1 MTPTFIFQ
9 ITTFNLR
16 QSKRPDKFIA
26 WMHNIAILGIFWQWF
41 WYYLFKWMIFWLR
54 QVCWG
59 GVASLFEWGELM
71 GANLGALL
79 HKNKNT
85 KRKIQKFLAI
95 QYRKYKDTKMCM
107 KCKYMYNYHIHS
119 LPHTLRISRNQIPIS
134 KIQNKTFHFSALN
147 RILPAVQFT
156 SWDLNL
162 ERCLIRRKL
171 FGSEC
176 TLLTAVRQILG
187 KYFRKFVLYPFSH
200 EGEEIY
206 FGKYLY
212 PWNIFVLRISK
223 LPWINQFCCENC
235 VKMWEITIFF
245 WQN

>member
-1 MTPTFIFQ
+1 
-9 ITTFNLR
+9 
-16 QSKRPDKFIA
+16 
-26 WMHNIAILGIFWQWF
+26 
-41 WYYLFKWMIFWLR
+41 
-54 QVCWG
+54 
-59 GVASLFEWGELM
+59 
-71 GANLGALL
+71 
-79 HKNKNT
+79 
-85 KRKIQKFLAI
+85 
-95 QYRKYKDTKMCM
+95 MCM

-212 PWNIFVLRISK
+212 PWTWYTQLSEYIPKNFQIALNKPVFLCELCKNVRNYHLFLTK
-223 LPWINQFCCENC
+223 LSSFGCKLKIDQHCQQRSRP
-235 VKMWEITIFF
+235 
-245 WQN
+245 